1 MGGLPETTSRRG
13 LLVGLAVGLPVIA
26 YGVRGMLVD
35 ADRIHPA
42 ELARWIV
49 GAAVVNDAL
58 VVPLAMGAAWLA
70 RRITPARAWPPVR
83 SGLLAT
89 GVVLLVAWPF
99 VRGYGRD
106 PTIPSLLER
115 NYAVGVAAVIGATWV
130 AVAVWTAVS
139 IAVAIVV
146 RLRRGRRDR

>member
-1 MGGLPETTSRRG
+1 MAGLPETTSRRG

-26 YGVRGMLVD
+26 YGVRGLLVD
-35 ADRIHPA
+35 ADRTQPA

-70 RRITPARAWPPVR
+70 RRMTPARAWPPMR

-106 PTIPSLLER
+106 PTIPSLLDR
-115 NYAVGVAAVIGATWV
+115 NYAVGVAAAIGATWI
-130 AVAVWTAVS
+130 AVAVWIAVS
-139 IAVAIVV
+139 IALAIVV
-146 RLRRGRRDR
+146 GRRRGRRDR

>member
-1 MGGLPETTSRRG
+1 MPGLPETTSRRG

-26 YGVRGMLVD
+26 YGVRGVVVD
-35 ADRIHPA
+35 ADRTHPA

-70 RRITPARAWPPVR
+70 RRMTPARAWPPMR

-115 NYAVGVAAVIGATWV
+115 NYAVGVTAAIGATWI
-130 AVAVWTAVS
+130 AVAVWIAVS

-146 RLRRGRRDR
+146 GRRRGRRDR

>member
-1 MGGLPETTSRRG
+1 MAGLPETTSRRG
-13 LLVGLAVGLPVIA
+13 LLVGLAVGLPVMA
-26 YGVRGMLVD
+26 YGGRGMLID
-35 ADRIHPA
+35 ADRTHPA

-70 RRITPARAWPPVR
+70 RRVTPARAWPPVR

-115 NYAVGVAAVIGATWV
+115 NYAVGVTAAIGATWV
-130 AVAVWTAVS
+130 AVAVWIAVS

-146 RLRRGRRDR
+146 GRRRGRRDR

>member
-1 MGGLPETTSRRG
+1 MAGLPETTSRRG

-26 YGVRGMLVD
+26 YGGRGMLVD
-35 ADRIHPA
+35 ADRTHPS

-70 RRITPARAWPPVR
+70 RRMTPARAWPPMR

-115 NYAVGVAAVIGATWV
+115 NYAVGVAAAIGATWI
-130 AVAVWTAVS
+130 AVAVWIAVS
-139 IAVAIVV
+139 IALAIVV
-146 RLRRGRRDR
+146 GRRRGRRDR

>member
-35 ADRIHPA
+35 TDRTHPA

-70 RRITPARAWPPVR
+70 RRITPARAWPPIR

-89 GVVLLVAWPF
+89 GVMLLVAWPF
-99 VRGYGRD
+99 VRGYGRNA
-106 PTIPSLLER
+106 TIPSLLER
-115 NYAVGVAAVIGATWV
+115 NYAVGVAAAIGVTWV

-146 RLRRGRRDR
+146 RRRRGRRDR

>member
-35 ADRIHPA
+35 TDRTHPA

-89 GVVLLVAWPF
+89 GVMLLVAWPF

-106 PTIPSLLER
+106 ATIPSLLER
-115 NYAVGVAAVIGATWV
+115 NYAVGVAAAIGLTWV

-146 RLRRGRRDR
+146 RRRRGRRDR

>member
-1 MGGLPETTSRRG
+1 MAGLPETTSRRG
-13 LLVGLAVGLPVIA
+13 LLIGLALGLPVIA
-26 YGVRGMLVD
+26 YGVRGVFVD
-35 ADRIHPA
+35 AARTHPG

-58 VVPLAMGAAWLA
+58 LVPLAIGVAWLA

-106 PTIPSLLER
+106 PTIPSLLDR
-115 NYAVGVAAVIGATWV
+115 NYAVGVAAAIGTTWA
-130 AVAVWTAVS
+130 AVAVWIAVS
-139 IAVAIVV
+139 IVV
-146 RLRRGRRDR
+146 RRRSR

>member
-35 ADRIHPA
+35 ADRTHPA

-70 RRITPARAWPPVR
+70 HRITPARAWPPVR
-83 SGLLAT
+83 SVLLAT

-106 PTIPSLLER
+106 PTIPSLLDR
-115 NYAVGVAAVIGATWV
+115 NYAVGVAAAIGATWI
-130 AVAVWTAVS
+130 AVAVWIAVS
-139 IAVAIVV
+139 IALAIVV
-146 RLRRGRRDR
+146 GRRRGRRDR

>member
-1 MGGLPETTSRRG
+1 MQPRAGRHKGQLRSDTPTRWG
-13 LLVGLAVGLPVIA
+13 
-26 YGVRGMLVD
+26 D
-35 ADRIHPA
+35 ADRTQPA

-70 RRITPARAWPPVR
+70 RRMTPARAWPPMR

-106 PTIPSLLER
+106 PTIPSLLDR
-115 NYAVGVAAVIGATWV
+115 NYAVGVAAAIGATWI
-130 AVAVWTAVS
+130 AVAVWIAVS
-139 IAVAIVV
+139 IALAIVV
-146 RLRRGRRDR
+146 GRRRGRRDR

>member
-35 ADRIHPA
+35 ADRTHPA

-70 RRITPARAWPPVR
+70 HRITPARAWPPVR

-115 NYAVGVAAVIGATWV
+115 NYAVGVAAAIGATWI
-130 AVAVWTAVS
+130 AVAVWIAVS
-139 IAVAIVV
+139 IALAIVV
-146 RLRRGRRDR
+146 GRRRGRRDR

>member
-1 MGGLPETTSRRG
+1 MAGLPETTSRRG

-35 ADRIHPA
+35 ADRTHPA

-89 GVVLLVAWPF
+89 GVVLLAAWPF

-115 NYAVGVAAVIGATWV
+115 NYAVGTAAAIGATWV
-130 AVAVWTAVS
+130 AVAMWIAVS
-139 IAVAIVV
+139 IAAAIVV
-146 RLRRGRRDR
+146 GRRRGRRDR

>member
-1 MGGLPETTSRRG
+1 MAGLPETTSRRG

-35 ADRIHPA
+35 ADRTHPA
-42 ELARWIV
+42 ELAGWIV

-89 GVVLLVAWPF
+89 GVVLVVAWPF

-115 NYAVGVAAVIGATWV
+115 NYAVGVTAAIGATWV
-130 AVAVWTAVS
+130 AVAVWIAVS
-139 IAVAIVV
+139 IALAIVV
-146 RLRRGRRDR
+146 GRRRGRRDR

>member
-1 MGGLPETTSRRG
+1 MAGLPETTSRRG

-35 ADRIHPA
+35 ADRTHPA
-42 ELARWIV
+42 ELAGWIV

-58 VVPLAMGAAWLA
+58 VVPVAMGAAWLA

-115 NYAVGVAAVIGATWV
+115 NYAVGVTAAIGATWI
-130 AVAVWTAVS
+130 AVAVWIAVS
-139 IAVAIVV
+139 IALAIVV
-146 RLRRGRRDR
+146 GRRRGRRDR

>member
-1 MGGLPETTSRRG
+1 MAGLPETTSRRG

-26 YGVRGMLVD
+26 YGMRGMLVD
-35 ADRIHPA
+35 ADRTHPA
-42 ELARWIV
+42 ELSRWIV

-58 VVPLAMGAAWLA
+58 VVPVAMGAAWLA

-139 IAVAIVV
+139 IAVAIVL
-146 RLRRGRRDR
+146 RRRRGRRDP

>member
-1 MGGLPETTSRRG
+1 MAGLPETTSRRG

-35 ADRIHPA
+35 ADRTHPA

-70 RRITPARAWPPVR
+70 RRITPARAWLPVR

-115 NYAVGVAAVIGATWV
+115 NYAVGVTAAIGATWV
-130 AVAVWTAVS
+130 AVAVWIAVS
-139 IAVAIVV
+139 IAVATVV
-146 RLRRGRRDR
+146 GRRRGRRDR

>member
-1 MGGLPETTSRRG
+1 MPGLPETTSRRG

-26 YGVRGMLVD
+26 YGVRGVVVD
-35 ADRIHPA
+35 ADRTHPA

-58 VVPLAMGAAWLA
+58 VVPLAMGAACLV
-70 RRITPARAWPPVR
+70 RRITPARTWPPVR
-83 SGLLAT
+83 NGLLAT
-89 GVVLLVAWPF
+89 GVVLLTAWPF

-115 NYAVGVAAVIGATWV
+115 NYAAGVAAVIGATWV
-130 AVAVWTAVS
+130 AVVVWIAVS
-139 IAVAIVV
+139 IVV
-146 RLRRGRRDR
+146 RWRRGRRDR